1 MSSCLCHALV
11 TGWDQFPSHH
21 SRFTCPSS
29 HKTRKIRCNDYAR
42 VTPPSCHDPP
52 HKQQG
57 PTPTLTQHWTKTG
70 LRLHKGDAKMTRSS
84 QAFPSLGPRLGVCC
98 DPSHGTVTRGEHLS
112 LSVWKMWHAPF
123 MWKGRNTSLLQ
134 TRGSSESLFNV
145 GKTHEWLVLCLIS
158 RWTTKG
164 KHARTHTRGHKGCIQ
179 TILC

>member
-1 MSSCLCHALV
+1 MSQLTQHEK
-11 TGWDQFPSHH
+11 
-21 SRFTCPSS
+21 
-29 HKTRKIRCNDYAR
+29 KTLQRLRQSNTTIL
-42 VTPPSCHDPP
+42 PW
-52 HKQQG
+52 
-57 PTPTLTQHWTKTG
+57 PTPSTTTRSTHTLTQHWTKTG
-70 LRLHKGDAKMTRSS
+70 LRLPKGDAKMTRNS

-164 KHARTHTRGHKGCIQ
+164 KHAHTHTHEVTKAAFRQSFARRRHSNK
-179 TILC
+179 TRDTPSLHLS

>member
-1 MSSCLCHALV
+1 MHWSQGEISSPHITADLHVPAH
-11 TGWDQFPSHH
+11 T
-21 SRFTCPSS
+21 
-29 HKTRKIRCNDYAR
+29 TREITLQRLRQSN
-42 VTPPSCHDPP
+42 TTILPW
-52 HKQQG
+52 
-57 PTPTLTQHWTKTG
+57 PTPSTTTRSTHTLTQHWTKTG
-70 LRLHKGDAKMTRSS
+70 LRLHKGDATMTRNSR
-84 QAFPSLGPRLGVCC
+84 AFPSLGPRLGVCC